1 MDFSLFSLSKEIE
14 SSVEL
19 LFLFFLF
26 YLFVFLKL
34 LLYVPLRYS
43 VMIRG

>member
-19 LFLFFLF
+19 LFLYFLF

-34 LLYVPLRYS
+34 LLYVPYS
-43 VMIRG
+43 RL

>member
-26 YLFVFLKL
+26 YLFVFFKAST
-34 LLYVPLRYS
+34 VCS
-43 VMIRG
+43 VTV